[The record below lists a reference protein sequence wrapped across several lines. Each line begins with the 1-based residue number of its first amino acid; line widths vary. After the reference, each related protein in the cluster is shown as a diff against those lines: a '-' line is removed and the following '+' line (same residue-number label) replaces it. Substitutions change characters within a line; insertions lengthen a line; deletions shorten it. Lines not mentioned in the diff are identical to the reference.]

1 MVTSKDL
8 VNGSDRLWIQI
19 GRLVDKCRNA
29 NPQSQNQA
37 AASLHPKRAKI
48 NLLGSPNCI
57 IEFTVFAC
65 PQKMYRGLVIIQQF
79 SWNLVKMVV

>member
-37 AASLHPKRAKI
+37 AASLI

-79 SWNLVKMVV
+79 SWILVKMVV